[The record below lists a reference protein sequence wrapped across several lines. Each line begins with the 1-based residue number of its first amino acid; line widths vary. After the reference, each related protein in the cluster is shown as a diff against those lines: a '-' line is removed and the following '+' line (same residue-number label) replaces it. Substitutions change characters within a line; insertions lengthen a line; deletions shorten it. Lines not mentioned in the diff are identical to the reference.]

1 MMRSMY
7 SGVSG
12 LRNHQTR
19 MDVIGNNIA
28 NVNTAGFKKSRVVF
42 QDTLYQSIK
51 GASRPDN
58 NRGGTNPMA
67 IGLGMTI
74 SSIDQIHTPS
84 PAASTN
90 KLTDMAVDGNG
101 YFILRSGGQEF
112 YTRNGAFEWDD
123 WGRLVNAQGYNVLGY
138 MTKID
143 PTTGEWVLDTNGDP
157 TDNIDISAF
166 KTIDAQAT
174 KRANFSGNLNADLA
188 IPQVDDGSGGS
199 IGIPPYPGYSSTDP
213 TLGVKYPGENDD
225 VVITSE
231 VVYDSLGTPIRVY
244 YRFFK
249 YEVEPGDSSATPP
262 IDPST
267 KWACDIS
274 LDPNFEKATDYDP
287 DDFEAVS
294 LSSGTQTNPAT
305 PTNLTLGTT
314 GLEVIRVYDLSFD
327 QNGAVVDAKD
337 QPWLSQLELTIDRS
351 NAPQDP
357 TGRTAED
364 IKFTCDFTA
373 LKQFRAESDAG
384 ISHQDGYSNG
394 SLTSYSVG
402 PDGVITGNFD
412 NGESRALAR
421 VALAV
426 MANPA
431 GLVQLGNSL
440 YQESPNCGD
449 IKKVAAGNG
458 GTKGI
463 IPGSLEMSN
472 VDLSEEFTD
481 MIVTQRGF
489 QANSRIITTSDE
501 MLQELVNLKR

>member
-51 GASRPDN
+51 GASRPDS

-138 MTKID
+138 MTRID

-157 TDNIDISAF
+157 TDNIDISGF
-166 KTIDAQAT
+166 KNIDAQAT
-174 KRANFSGNLNADLA
+174 KRANFGGNVNAELA
-188 IPQVDDGSGGS
+188 IPQVDDGSGTGTTRS
-199 IGIPPYPGYSSTDP
+199 ILPQNPE
-213 TLGVKYPGENDD
+213 YPGENDD
-225 VVITSE
+225 VVIASRE
-231 VVYDSLGTPIRVY
+231 VYDSLGTPVTVY
-244 YRFFK
+244 FRFFK
-249 YEVEPGDSSATPP
+249 YHVDPGVT
-262 IDPST
+262 T
-267 KWACDIS
+267 NWACDIS
-274 LDPNFEKATDYDP
+274 LDPNFNNATGYSP
-287 DDFEAVS
+287 SDFADVDLS
-294 LSSGTQTNPAT
+294 TGTQASPAPGTLGSSGVDLVRIY
-305 PTNLTLGTT
+305 NLK
-314 GLEVIRVYDLSFD
+314 FN

-373 LKQFRAESDAG
+373 LKQFRAESDAR

>member
-42 QDTLYQSIK
+42 QDTLYQNLR
-51 GASRPDN
+51 GASSPDN
-58 NRGGTNPMA
+58 NRGGTNPMG

-74 SSIDQIHTPS
+74 SSIDQIHTPA

-101 YFILRSGGQEF
+101 YFILRSGNQEF
-112 YTRNGAFEWDD
+112 YTRNGAFEFDD
-123 WGRLVNAQGYNVLGY
+123 WGRLVNAQGLNVLGY

-143 PTTGEWVLDTNGDP
+143 PNTGEWKLDTKGDP
-157 TDNIDISAF
+157 KDNIDISKF
-166 KTIDAQAT
+166 KTCDAQGT
-174 KRANFSGNLNADLA
+174 KNARFSGNLDADLA
-188 IPQVDDGSGGS
+188 IPQINGTN
-199 IGIPPYPGYSSTDP
+199 IDP
-213 TLGVKYPGENDD
+213 ADKAQYPGENDD
-225 VVITSE
+225 VVITSRE
-231 VVYDSLGTPIRVY
+231 VYDSLGTPITVY

-249 YEVEPGDSSATPP
+249 YEVDSTNK
-262 IDPST
+262 ST

-274 LDPNFEKATDYDP
+274 LDPNFEKATGYDP
-287 DDFEAVS
+287 NADFEAVS

-305 PTNLTLGTT
+305 PTLILGTKGT
-314 GLEVIRVYDLSFD
+314 EIIRVSDLNFD
-327 QNGAVVDAKD
+327 QNGAVADA
-337 QPWLSQLELTIDRS
+337 QNSPWLSQLKLTIDRS
-351 NAPQDP
+351 EAPPDEKK
-357 TGRTAED
+357 RTAED

-373 LKQFRAESDAG
+373 LKQFRAEPDARV
-384 ISHQDGYSNG
+384 SYQDGYPSG
-394 SLTSYSVG
+394 TLTSYSVG
-402 PDGVITGNFD
+402 PDGVITGVFD
-412 NGESRALAR
+412 NGESRSLAR
-421 VALAV
+421 IALAV

-431 GLVQLGNSL
+431 GLVQSGNSL
-440 YQESPNCGD
+440 FQASPNCGD
-449 IKKVAAGNG
+449 IKKVAAGTG

-463 IPGSLEMSN
+463 IPSSLEMSN